1 MLKERL
7 KKILITTICSIM
19 AVGMLTTPALAADE
33 ADKKDDKKKDE
44 IDYTLDKEVQDW
56 LNEGNSIPGD
66 AKFATLKCTSHMWE
80 IDSND
85 ISDGKVVLTAFT
97 KSTGGAV
104 VVPAEVNG
112 RKVVSLQGTFN
123 GCKKITS
130 VSVKKNTS
138 R

>member
-66 AKFATLKCTSHMWE
+66 AKFATL
-80 IDSND
+80 
-85 ISDGKVVLTAFT
+85 
-97 KSTGGAV
+97 
-104 VVPAEVNG
+104 
-112 RKVVSLQGTFN
+112 
-123 GCKKITS
+123 
-130 VSVKKNTS
+130 
-138 R
+138 